1 MCATQLHAVY
11 FDTCVSKHLSWY
23 NHLSVDYTCTSA
35 SYLNILGPEERKTSV
50 CVSAH
55 FCYIA
60 QTR

>member
-1 MCATQLHAVY
+1 MCATQLHAMY
-11 FDTCVSKHLSWY
+11 IFISKHLSWY
-23 NHLSVDYTCTSA
+23 NHLSVDYSCTSA
-35 SYLNILGPEERKTSV
+35 SYLNILGPEERETSV